1 MSELPTLHDAQSGQ
15 EALFSRPLPEWA
27 GVEAP
32 AKTPAKKS
40 STPATARLPLC
51 HNCGGLMHADLVG
64 CPECGAYACMPE
76 KRERVARETITIRL
90 ADNAGPNDPPMSARL
105 KRALKALGR
114 AYKLRVISMET
125 K

>member
-1 MSELPTLHDAQSGQ
+1 
-15 EALFSRPLPEWA
+15 
-27 GVEAP
+27 
-32 AKTPAKKS
+32 
-40 STPATARLPLC
+40 
-51 HNCGGLMHADLVG
+51 
-64 CPECGAYACMPE
+64 MPE